1 MTAAMPRVLVVDD
14 NPSDRM
20 LLSRIL
26 EREGFCVR
34 SVEDGESALTTFDEF
49 QPDFALL
56 DVIMPGL
63 SGLDVAAAIKSRND
77 DRLVPVIFLT
87 SLSEPQDLSRCIDA
101 GGDDFLTKPYNRYV
115 LKAKLRALDRVRR
128 MHLTIQE
135 QRDEFINLHAD
146 LREEQRAAKEIFDKI
161 THSSHRETPFVEHL
175 VSPYSIFNGDVLFA
189 ARRPDGVY
197 HLLLGDFT
205 GHGLPAAIGAMP
217 LADVFYEMTHKG
229 FSARKILEEGNEK
242 LHRILPSRY
251 FCCALFLAIDLQAGH
266 LDYWNGGMP
275 AAVWRSA
282 GKAPRSLSST
292 HLPLG
297 IIGRERFDSLLTR
310 IELTPGDRVLMCTDG
325 ILEATNEEQVM
336 FGAERLEALM
346 RSNDVQVS
354 GIGLLR
360 EALYRHIGSSDRA
373 DDITLAEFTM
383 PAPDAPPAPPA
394 DGAAPAANTTTFGD
408 GEPCAWRVSFELN
421 PDALRAADPLEPI
434 HQFLAECAGV
444 RQQAA
449 TLRTVI
455 GELFSNALEHG
466 LMRLDSRQKNSAA
479 GFYEYYEAR
488 TRALE
493 AIEGRIR
500 IDLQLLRDGAEERL
514 HIRIADSGPGFDH
527 DGSDAADRQHACR
540 ADDVRLH
547 GRGLRLLR
555 QLCERVEFEER
566 GNVVNVELSW
576 RNDDAT
582 AAG

>member
-26 EREGFCVR
+26 EHEGFCVR
-34 SVEDGESALTTFDEF
+34 SVEDGESALATFDEF

-63 SGLDVAAAIKSRND
+63 SGLEVAAAIKARHD
-77 DRLVPVIFLT
+77 ERLVPVIFLT

-101 GGDDFLTKPYNRYV
+101 GGDDFISKPYNRYV

-161 THSSHRETPFVEHL
+161 THSGDREMPFVEHL

-229 FSARKILEEGNEK
+229 FSARKILEEANEK

-251 FCCALFLAIDLQAGH
+251 FCCAVFLAIDLRAGH
-266 LDYWNGGMP
+266 LEYWNGGMP
-275 AAVWRSA
+275 AAAWRSA
-282 GKAPRSLSST
+282 GEAPRYLTSS

-310 IELTPGDRVLMCTDG
+310 IELAPGDRVLMCTDG
-325 ILEATNEEQVM
+325 ILEATNEDQVM
-336 FGAERLEALM
+336 FGAERLEDLM
-346 RSNDVQVS
+346 RRNDVAVS
-354 GIGLLR
+354 GIALLR
-360 EALYRHIGSSDRA
+360 EALYHHIGGSDRA

-383 PAPDAPPAPPA
+383 PAPEGLTAPLTAGGPVAQGSA
-394 DGAAPAANTTTFGD
+394 YHG
-408 GEPCAWRVSFELN
+408 GEPCAWRVGFELN
-421 PDALRAADPLEPI
+421 ADALRQADPLEPI
-434 HQFLAECAGV
+434 HQFLGECAGV
-444 RQQAA
+444 RHQAA
-449 TLRTVI
+449 ILRTVI

-479 GFYEYYEAR
+479 GFYDYYEAR

-500 IDLQLLRDGAEERL
+500 IDLEHLREGAEERL
-514 HIRIADSGPGFDH
+514 QIRVEDSGPGFDV
-527 DGSDAADRQHACR
+527 GCTELSPGRDAAAPEQA
-540 ADDVRLH
+540 RLH

-555 QLCERVEFEER
+555 QLCDRVEFEDR
-566 GNVVNVELSW
+566 GNVVKVELSW
-576 RNDDAT
+576 RNDDET